1 MSSIG
6 GVSNDDTQTR
16 IEAKLDHLSRQVA
29 TLSELVSSRNTP
41 ATKCTLTVEELAE
54 RGSLCPEAVRRLV
67 RDKQLRP
74 LRDFRPYRFTLK
86 EVLDFENNDT
96 LRVRGVGSKRK
107 GGRK

>member
-6 GVSNDDTQTR
+6 GVSNDTQTR

-29 TLSELVSSRNTP
+29 TLSELVSSQHTP
-41 ATKCTLTVEELAE
+41 ATKCTLMVEELAE
-54 RGSLCPEAVRRLV
+54 RWSLCPEAVRRLV
-67 RDKQLRP
+67 RDKQLRS

-86 EVLDFENNDT
+86 EVLDFENNDAP
-96 LRVRGVGSKRK
+96 RMRGLGSKRK

>member
-1 MSSIG
+1 
-6 GVSNDDTQTR
+6 VSNDDTQTR

-41 ATKCTLTVEELAE
+41 ATKCTLMVEELAE
-54 RGSLCPEAVRRLV
+54 RWSLCPEAVRRLV

-86 EVLDFENNDT
+86 EVLDFEENDT
-96 LRVRGVGSKRK
+96 PRMRGHGSKRK